1 MMLIKGSSFFT
12 RIKEGTIKAG
22 TRMKMMA
29 TGESAEVVEVGTFG
43 AGSSCRV
50 MN

>member
-1 MMLIKGSSFFT
+1 MMHTKELIIFT
-12 RIKEGTIKAG
+12 RIKEGTIKVG
-22 TRMKMMA
+22 TKMKMMA

-43 AGSSCRV
+43 AGRFNHV